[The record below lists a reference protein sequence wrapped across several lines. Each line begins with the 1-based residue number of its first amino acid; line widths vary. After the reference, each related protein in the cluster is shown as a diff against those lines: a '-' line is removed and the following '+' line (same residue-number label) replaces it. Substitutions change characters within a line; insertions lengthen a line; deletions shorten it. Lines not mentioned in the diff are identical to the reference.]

1 MQFDKNDKA
10 LQKQLE
16 KVPSIKDLQIA
27 EKIERLRQFNN
38 NNNNNNN
45 INNNNNN
52 NNNNSNNNIIIII
65 IIIITIL
72 ENNLIR

>member
-52 NNNNSNNNIIIII
+52 SNNNNIIIII

>member
-45 INNNNNN
+45 NINNN
-52 NNNNSNNNIIIII
+52 NNNNSNNNIMII